1 MCDKHFTIEKNKQTY
16 CLSCKKILI
25 ESKHLAFCNK
35 CNNYTK
41 YIYSEKPDDGSG
53 NVFYT
58 CEICNS
64 KNKNPQCKKFEK
76 LI

>member
-41 YIYSEKPDDGSG
+41 YIYLYYHS
-53 NVFYT
+53 FFL
-58 CEICNS
+58 
-64 KNKNPQCKKFEK
+64 KKK
-76 LI
+76 IS